1 MLFRGRQFLQKLD
14 EARGKII
21 KLASQFI
28 TNGAVSFNFK
38 IHFLCSAFYVL
49 DNIGSL

>member
-1 MLFRGRQFLQKLD
+1 MLNRGHLFLQKLD

-28 TNGAVSFNFK
+28 TNGAVSVSHRK
-38 IHFLCSAFYVL
+38 V
-49 DNIGSL
+49 